1 MKRFILLT
9 LALLTLLVFMPIW
22 QFTVGEQSSMTETPY
37 VQMTIQPS
45 PTDTPSDYS
54 LSATPTISDDN
65 QKLSDND
72 LVVQT
77 LEKACQ
83 IEEDAIWTFDTSEFS
98 TVYVND
104 PRFPVPPD
112 TLRFV
117 QLITNDTSITY
128 VGYLD
133 FSLAVLRYLQDGVVK
148 WKAVSERMKA
158 ENRNEMTDGE
168 RNSLMSPTGN
178 MYPAPPSPEI
188 KGNVPCIYAVQS
200 INIVGDIATVVA
212 SRGATTDEWHL
223 VNRDGQWYIAGRKIL
238 IMHP

>member
-9 LALLTLLVFMPIW
+9 LALLTLLVFMPIG
-22 QFTVGEQSSMTETPY
+22 QFPVAKQSSMTETPY
-37 VQMTIQPS
+37 VQMTIPPS

-54 LSATPTISDDN
+54 LSATPTISNDN
-65 QKLSDND
+65 QQLSDND
-72 LVVQT
+72 SVVQT

-83 IEEDAIWTFDTSEFS
+83 IAEDAIWTFDTSEFP

-158 ENRNEMTDGE
+158 ENRNEMTDAE
-168 RNSLMSPTGN
+168 RNLLMSPTGN
-178 MYPAPPSPEI
+178 MYPAPPSPELR
-188 KGNVPCIYAVQS
+188 GNVPCVYAVQS
-200 INIVGDIATVVA
+200 IDIDGDIATVVA
-212 SRGATTDEWHL
+212 SRGATTDEWYL